1 MRAAA
6 LHAFTPPEKLAEWR
20 QRGVDGLLA
29 RFEREVDPEGR
40 YSPEVR
46 REKALHLRRL
56 HMNQLADASAVVRR
70 RRATAKR
77 AAAGRRGS
85 RVDPERDRDTNPDRE
100 GMHAVAPVADGAHA
114 R

>member
-85 RVDPERDRDTNPDRE
+85 RVEPERETAIEPIDPRQE
-100 GMHAVAPVADGAHA
+100 AAQAVAPTAS
-114 R
+114 